1 MQGAGGL
8 KLRSFLIHQ
17 SRLVS
22 RVSFFIYH
30 PWEEDVA
37 AVEPVGTVTEA
48 SAGVLPFLSPLLLA
62 CSVRAA
68 CVCVFPCLGGR
79 GSGIKRNENRK
90 KVEEEKIREQVFN
103 GSPLSNFDSP
113 FP

>member
-62 CSVRAA
+62 CVRVSV
-68 CVCVFPCLGGR
+68 FGGE
-79 GSGIKRNENRK
+79 GVGDQTE
-90 KVEEEKIREQVFN
+90 
-103 GSPLSNFDSP
+103 
-113 FP
+113 